1 MRRLALII
9 GIAVISGCVTPSIPI
24 PPPDPAMMLFQ
35 ITIVGAAST
44 ASLTYPPVD
53 TYEGGIAYVYNRT
66 QGVGVIQNV
75 MADGGIGPTPP
86 TPAALGDQMIV
97 SVENNQ
103 QTQSTCIILQEGL
116 QNPTNYC
123 P

>member
-1 MRRLALII
+1 MRRFALII
-9 GIAVISGCVTPSIPI
+9 AVVVSGCVTPSIPI

-35 ITIVGAAST
+35 LVGVGSAST

-75 MADGGIGPTPP
+75 MPNGGIGPTPP

-103 QTQSTCIILQEGL
+103 QTQSTCIILQQGL
-116 QNPTNYC
+116 QDPTNYC